1 MALVTNMDRKYQVFI
16 SSTYMDLKEIRA
28 FTYMSILELGHI
40 PVGLDIFDVQE
51 DYTTEKYTAKY
62 IKASE
67 FVIMIVGE
75 RYGSISK
82 TDKSYVEEEYL
93 YSLSKNKPI
102 LCFLKSSFK
111 KVDDEKYQKFIKQIL
126 DNQLV
131 ILWDDINDFKNKFVQ
146 SISKFLVSF
155 NPSTYWIKTS
165 KVIDGD
171 KQDYLKGLET
181 LLGSNANDENSDI
194 LGLML
199 HNLRE
204 IEEFYS
210 LTKEQA
216 KRAFCLSV
224 GMCISG
230 FLLFAF
236 SSVLSLLW
244 KENLFALLTALG
256 GVVVEVVAGTSLFVY
271 KRSLEQLNFYYSS
284 LHDNERFLSLI
295 KISEKTECKDA
306 LYTKIV
312 ESELEKLKLF
322 DDKNKE

>member
-1 MALVTNMDRKYQVFI
+1 
-16 SSTYMDLKEIRA
+16 
-28 FTYMSILELGHI
+28 
-40 PVGLDIFDVQE
+40 
-51 DYTTEKYTAKY
+51 
-62 IKASE
+62 
-67 FVIMIVGE
+67 MIVGE
-75 RYGSISK
+75 RYGRITK
-82 TDKSYVEEEYL
+82 TDKSYVEEEYI
-93 YSLSKNKPI
+93 YSLSKNKPV
-102 LCFLKSSFK
+102 LCFIKSNYK
-111 KVDDEKYQKFIKQIL
+111 QVDNEIYQQFIKQIL
-126 DNQLV
+126 DNQRV
-131 ILWDDINDFKNKFVQ
+131 ILWDDKNDFKNKFVQ

-165 KVIDGD
+165 KVIEGE
-171 KQDYLKGLET
+171 KQNSLKGLET
-181 LLGSNANDENSDI
+181 LLGSSANDENSDI

-271 KRSLEQLNFYYSS
+271 KRSLEQLSFYYSS

-295 KISEKTECKDA
+295 KISEKTACKDV

-312 ESELEKLKLF
+312 ESELEKLKLH
-322 DDKNKE
+322 DDKKRVDFRYSCRQYCS